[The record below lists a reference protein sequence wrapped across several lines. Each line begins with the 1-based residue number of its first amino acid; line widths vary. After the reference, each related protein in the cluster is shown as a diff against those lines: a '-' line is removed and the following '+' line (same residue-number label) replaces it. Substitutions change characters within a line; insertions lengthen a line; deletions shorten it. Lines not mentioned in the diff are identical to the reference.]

1 MYQSI
6 PNFNISSLGNPYY
19 TYIHFYSNSFFH
31 KFKKGIQYFKFQL
44 VNIPIPQ
51 AKSDVQSLRSQSN
64 APTTGKKQV
73 VEKRGGSQKG
83 GGEGGNTFCLPYR
96 LFLYNFFFVT
106 QNRRPGPIPQI
117 HHFHH
122 WKRKKVTL
130 KQQTAFSYDC
140 AKDIDLYLLLNHE
153 MD

>member
-83 GGEGGNTFCLPYR
+83 GGGRGAILFACPTGFSSTIFFLLPKIGGLGPSPRSTTSTTGKGERLPS
-96 LFLYNFFFVT
+96 N
-106 QNRRPGPIPQI
+106 NR
-117 HHFHH
+117 
-122 WKRKKVTL
+122 
-130 KQQTAFSYDC
+130 
-140 AKDIDLYLLLNHE
+140 LLLA
-153 MD
+153 MTVLRTLIYIYY